1 MKMPAG
7 KDENRFTI
15 IPNHGTLR
23 SGECSVVV
31 EKIEKVKI
39 EEEEVKRFGEK
50 RIDYDRRQE
59 YRIK

>member
-1 MKMPAG
+1 MPAG

-23 SGECSVVV
+23 SGECSIVV
-31 EKIEKVKI
+31 EKIEKVKV

-50 RIDYDRRQE
+50 RREETMIGDK
-59 YRIK
+59 RIK

>member
-1 MKMPAG
+1 MPAG

-31 EKIEKVKI
+31 EKDREGQDRGGRS
-39 EEEEVKRFGEK
+39 EEMEE
-50 RIDYDRRQE
+50 IDRGGIVERE
-59 YRIK
+59 E